1 MGLRQVRGI
10 AAGRVFLSFFLAFLR
25 SSLARMCRLV
35 VHERSVRDVR
45 GDQAQNKR
53 SKLRQPC

>member
-25 SSLARMCRLV
+25 SSLARMV